1 MKVHK
6 HKKARQ
12 TQIKKKK
19 KTTPSS
25 RITIIIKNFTLNTLK
40 HTRIDIV
47 KQRKPIPSPTKKK
60 NPIDKGTVFENSI
73 KGYF

>member
-12 TQIKKKK
+12 TQIKKKKK

-40 HTRIDIV
+40 QTHANRY
-47 KQRKPIPSPTKKK
+47 S
-60 NPIDKGTVFENSI
+60 
-73 KGYF
+73 

>member
-6 HKKARQ
+6 HKKAKE
-12 TQIKKKK
+12 TQIKK

-40 HTRIDIV
+40 QTHANRY
-47 KQRKPIPSPTKKK
+47 S
-60 NPIDKGTVFENSI
+60 
-73 KGYF
+73 